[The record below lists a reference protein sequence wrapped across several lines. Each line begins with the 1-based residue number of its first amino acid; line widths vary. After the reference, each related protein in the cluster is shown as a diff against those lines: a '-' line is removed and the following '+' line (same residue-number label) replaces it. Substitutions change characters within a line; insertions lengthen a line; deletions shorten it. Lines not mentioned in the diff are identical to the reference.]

1 MTSTLIRAQPVDDRR
16 VLRLL
21 VARFPLIVFALLLVY
36 LSVSSEFFLEWRN
49 ISSILRQSAPDAI
62 LAAGLAVVVTAGGDD
77 IVSGGIDISLP
88 AAATLGVGI
97 LSDQLVGGR
106 PIGLAMLLAAAAVVA
121 VGVVNSLL
129 VIRVGLTPLLATLA
143 SWVAVVGITK
153 WVTNNR
159 RITVDNPFINEVR
172 DGTLAAVPI
181 PAVFALCVLVVFT
194 FWVHRT
200 RFGLQLQASGGSRA
214 AAEISGL
221 NPDYYL
227 ARAFVI
233 ASLARGGRGSGADG
247 PGLGTVARHRGA
259 AVAGHGAGDVRR
271 RSVLASPGGDGARSD
286 ARSPAGQGAGKR
298 LPAPQRRHLQGRNAQ
313 GHPDPDRGGQRRAGR
328 WAAAVRAHGA
338 PETADGQGTATAPPS
353 WPARLAVLVSRYGF
367 LAVFAGFVVF
377 FAVRTDAFLNSS
389 NLVNILEGNSVLLIV
404 ALAMTLVV
412 ASGGIDL
419 SIGIAIDFGG

>member
-1 MTSTLIRAQPVDDRR
+1 MTSTLIRAQPADARR
-16 VLRLL
+16 ALRLL

-49 ISSILRQSAPDAI
+49 VSSILRQSAPDAI

-97 LSDQLVGGR
+97 LSDQLVAGR
-106 PIGLAMLLAAAAVVA
+106 PVGVAMLLAAAAVVA
-121 VGVVNSLL
+121 VGVVNALL

-153 WVTNNR
+153 WATNNR

-181 PAVFALCVLVVFT
+181 PAVFALCVLIVFT

-233 ASLARGGRGSGADG
+233 ASLAAVVAAVVLTARGSGLS
-247 PGLGTVARHRGA
+247 PGIEERLLLDMVLATFVGA
-259 AVAGHGAGDVRR
+259 AFSPRRVVTVPGAM
-271 RSVLASPGGDGARSD
+271 LGA
-286 ARSPAGQGAGKR
+286 
-298 LPAPQRRHLQGRNAQ
+298 L
-313 GHPDPDRGGQRRAGR
+313 
-328 WAAAVRAHGA
+328 
-338 PETADGQGTATAPPS
+338 
-353 WPARLAVLVSRYGF
+353 LVKALGSGF
-367 LAVFAGFVVF
+367 QL
-377 FAVRTDAFLNSS
+377 LNVDIFKVGM
-389 NLVNILEGNSVLLIV
+389 LKGILILI
-404 ALAMTLVV
+404 VV
-412 ASGGIDL
+412 ASAALDVGRRR
-419 SIGIAIDFGG
+419 